1 MRKVALS
8 WLPVA
13 MVACAA
19 AVVWA
24 ADAPPVGK
32 PSAPAAMTPAAT
44 GDAAAAK
51 AALVTVAVL
60 DYEAASP
67 GNPELGSQI
76 AEIMTARLSAEDGL
90 DLVER
95 AKLGQVLKEHHLP
108 LVGLA
113 DPQQAAQIGKLLGA
127 KLLVMGKAFMMDSK
141 LMIVTKVV
149 GVETGLVKG
158 TLRSVEQSKP
168 LSEAVALVSEDVAA
182 LVRRD
187 AAKLL
192 PADVKLD
199 DPVAEIRKDL
209 GDRPR
214 PTVAVIIPEQH
225 RTRVVIDPAVETE
238 IKHLLVECGFRV
250 LDTGRNDLADWA
262 KGMMHGQKAPWPAA
276 LADADLIVVGE
287 AFSEFALRTGD
298 LVTCAARAEINLIS
312 RHSGEILLADRDT
325 QRAIDLA
332 EAIAGKTA
340 LQKAGRRL
348 GVTVCRRLV
357 AYKGPILPP
366 PAEPAPAATPA
377 AAPSPPAKGPAGE
390 TGPSGPTASAQR
402 TVFAALFENETHQEQ
417 YDPAAAGMGDLVGVL
432 LAEREN
438 VRVVE
443 RQRLEALTDEQA
455 RALKGLTGE
464 AHAIQAG
471 KLFKADTVITGR
483 LFLLEGKMTVS
494 AKAID
499 IATERIV
506 ASDQM
511 SGRPEDIFEVAL
523 QLAGKLAKQMQWPLP
538 QIDLAQIDKSP
549 VAGLHFAK
557 ALSHYYAGNMDEAIM
572 QFMRTIDLDPNYTEV
587 HYWTGLCYE
596 KLGEPTHAAIDFEAY
611 LKEHPQGKYAQDAA
625 KRLAVAK
632 QEAAETIPRLGP
644 ATPAAPK
651 GSAPQALP
659 RAPATA
665 PPVSKAAAPVPAKS
679 ADTKSA
685 GGPEADRL
693 RAQSGLQ
700 LAQAFERAG
709 KFDLARK
716 EYEKIIGQHPGT
728 EFAET
733 ARQGLQAIDAKEKNQ
748 K

>member
-1 MRKVALS
+1 MSKVVLS
-8 WLPVA
+8 WLLVA
-13 MVACAA
+13 MVTFAA

-24 ADAPPVGK
+24 ADAPAVGK
-32 PSAPAAMTPAAT
+32 QPAPTASTPAAP
-44 GDAAAAK
+44 GDAATAK

-67 GNPELGSQI
+67 GNPDLGSQI
-76 AEIMTARLSAEDGL
+76 AEIMTARLSVEDGL

-95 AKLGQVLKEHHLP
+95 AKLGQILKEQHLP

-192 PADVKLD
+192 PADVKLE
-199 DPVAEIRKDL
+199 DPVAQIRKDL

-214 PTVAVIIPEQH
+214 PAVAVIIPEQH

-250 LDTGRNDLADWA
+250 VDTGRNDLADWA

-325 QRAIDLA
+325 QRAVDLA

-357 AYKGPILPP
+357 AYKGPMAK
-366 PAEPAPAATPA
+366 PAGPPAPAAAPAGAKEGAAPA
-377 AAPSPPAKGPAGE
+377 AGSACATSAMPRLTLILEAPLQEKPATSEPPKS
-390 TGPSGPTASAQR
+390 TKR
-402 TVFAALFENETHQEQ
+402 TVFAARFENETGQEQ

-432 LAEREN
+432 LAERES

-443 RQRLEALTDEQA
+443 RQRLEALADEQA
-455 RALKGLTGE
+455 RSLKGLTGE
-464 AHAIQAG
+464 AHALQAG
-471 KLFKADTVITGR
+471 RLFKADTVITGR
-483 LFLLEGKMTVS
+483 LFLLEGRMTVS

-499 IATERIV
+499 IATERVV
-506 ASDQM
+506 ASDQV

-523 QLAGKLAKQMQWPLP
+523 QLAGKLAKQMEWPLP
-538 QIDLAQIDKSP
+538 KIDLAQIDKSP

-572 QFMRTIDLDPNYTEV
+572 QFMRAIDLDPNYTEV

-596 KLGEPTHAAIDFEAY
+596 KLGEPTHAVIDFEAY

-632 QEAAETIPRLGP
+632 EKAAAETIPRLGP
-644 ATPAAPK
+644 PDKPK
-651 GSAPQALP
+651 PGE
-659 RAPATA
+659 
-665 PPVSKAAAPVPAKS
+665 PVKKSPIMGAKA
-679 ADTKSA
+679 
-685 GGPEADRL
+685 R
-693 RAQSGLQ
+693 
-700 LAQAFERAG
+700 
-709 KFDLARK
+709 
-716 EYEKIIGQHPGT
+716 
-728 EFAET
+728 
-733 ARQGLQAIDAKEKNQ
+733 
-748 K
+748 

>member
-1 MRKVALS
+1 MSKAMLS

-13 MVACAA
+13 MVAFAA
-19 AVVWA
+19 AVVGA
-24 ADAPPVGK
+24 ADPPAAGK
-32 PSAPAAMTPAAT
+32 QSAPAASAPAAI
-44 GDAAAAK
+44 GAGAAK
-51 AALVTVAVL
+51 AASVTVAVL

-76 AEIMTARLSAEDGL
+76 AEIMTARLSIEDGL

-95 AKLGQVLKEHHLP
+95 AKLGQILKEQHLP

-113 DPQQAAQIGKLLGA
+113 DQQQAAQIGKLLGA
-127 KLLVMGKAFMMDSK
+127 KLLVMGRAFMMDSK

-149 GVETGLVKG
+149 GVETSLVKG

-168 LSEAVALVSEDVAA
+168 LSEAVALVSDDVAA
-182 LVRRD
+182 LIRRD

-192 PADVKLD
+192 PADVKLE
-199 DPVAEIRKDL
+199 DPVAEIRKEL

-214 PTVAVIIPEQH
+214 PTVAVIIPELH

-250 LDTGRNDLADWA
+250 VDTGRNNLADWA
-262 KGMMHGQKAPWPAA
+262 KDMMHGQKAPWPAA
-276 LADADLIVVGE
+276 LADADVIVVGE
-287 AFSEFALRTGD
+287 AFSEFAVRTGD

-325 QRAIDLA
+325 QRAVDLA

-366 PAEPAPAATPA
+366 PTEPAPAATPA

-390 TGPSGPTASAQR
+390 TGPAGPTASAKR
-402 TVFAALFENETHQEQ
+402 TVFAAPFENETGQEQ
-417 YDPAAAGMGDLVGVL
+417 YDPAAAGMGDLVAVL

-455 RALKGLTGE
+455 RSLKGLTGE
-464 AHAIQAG
+464 AHAIKAG
-471 KLFKADTVITGR
+471 KLFKADTVIMGR

-499 IATERIV
+499 IATERV
-506 ASDQM
+506 AASDQM
-511 SGRPEDIFEVAL
+511 SGRPEDIVEVAL
-523 QLAGKLAKQMQWPLP
+523 QLAGKLAKQMEWPLP
-538 QIDLAQIDKSP
+538 KIDMAQIDKSP

-557 ALSHYYAGNMDEAIM
+557 ALSHYYAGNMDEAVM

-596 KLGEPTHAAIDFEAY
+596 KLAEPTHAAIDFAAY
-611 LKEHPQGKYAQDAA
+611 LKEHPQGKYAADAA
-625 KRLAVAK
+625 KRLALARQK
-632 QEAAETIPRLGP
+632 AGAEAIPRL
-644 ATPAAPK
+644 
-651 GSAPQALP
+651 LP
-659 RAPATA
+659 PDKTK
-665 PPVSKAAAPVPAKS
+665 PGEPAK
-679 ADTKSA
+679 KS
-685 GGPEADRL
+685 PIVEV
-693 RAQSGLQ
+693 
-700 LAQAFERAG
+700 
-709 KFDLARK
+709 KPK
-716 EYEKIIGQHPGT
+716 
-728 EFAET
+728 
-733 ARQGLQAIDAKEKNQ
+733 
-748 K
+748 